1 MGCEA
6 DMKFKQKREITDNSS
21 DHGFVRIKIGIDP
34 DMNQKLKIIAVR
46 NDTFVSEI
54 IRAVMEDFLKDY
66 DDNGNP
72 INEETGK

>member
-1 MGCEA
+1 
-6 DMKFKQKREITDNSS
+6 MKFKQKREITDNSS

-34 DMNQKLKIIAVR
+34 YMNQKLKIIAVR

-72 INEETGK
+72 TNEEAGK

>member
-1 MGCEA
+1 
-6 DMKFKQKREITDNSS
+6 MKFKQKREITDNST

-54 IRAVMEDFLKDY
+54 IRAVIEGFLKDY

-72 INEETGK
+72 INEETDE